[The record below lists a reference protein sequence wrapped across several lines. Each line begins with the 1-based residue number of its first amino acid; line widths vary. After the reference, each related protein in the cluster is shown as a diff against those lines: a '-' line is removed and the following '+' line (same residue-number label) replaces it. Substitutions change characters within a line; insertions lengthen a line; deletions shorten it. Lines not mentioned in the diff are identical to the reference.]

1 MAYREELEEKKAY
14 MAEALERLPE
24 LRERMDPLRDV
35 HNCTLTELKVKVSWL
50 AESAKMARAA
60 TSIQRIW
67 R

>member
-1 MAYREELEEKKAY
+1 

-24 LRERMDPLRDV
+24 LRERMNPLRDV

-50 AESAKMARAA
+50 VEGAKMARAA